1 MKREACCRLP
11 YDTAYNSAKSSG
23 WFNARTAKPKNNFE
37 FYRQRSVR
45 RILLINEGEKMEFPV
60 QLRNKINSLMES
72 EDIRA
77 LAKSAETLSERYRDE
92 RGDGKRSVS
101 ERRDILAYAA
111 VRMPATFA
119 AVSRALELALEC
131 FDGEIR
137 SILDVGA
144 GTGAGA
150 IAAVLTTDCADVK
163 CVEREPNMIALGQD
177 FFACM
182 DIQGKWIRHD
192 ISQGIPEKA
201 DLVIC
206 SYCMNQLSAAR
217 RAIAVAELANAAN
230 KLLLIVEPGTPNA
243 FSNIKQMRGQL
254 AESGLTIAAPCPNT
268 GDCPLPESD
277 WCHFTARAARSRIHK
292 QLKGADVPY
301 EAEKFGFLAAAR
313 ENARPCTGRI
323 LRRPFIETG
332 KITLTVCSESA
343 VSTRL
348 VTKKDPRFKAAR
360 KSNTGDKF

>member
-1 MKREACCRLP
+1 
-11 YDTAYNSAKSSG
+11 
-23 WFNARTAKPKNNFE
+23 
-37 FYRQRSVR
+37 
-45 RILLINEGEKMEFPV
+45 MEFPV
-60 QLRNKINSLMES
+60 QLRNKINSLTDS

-77 LAKSAETLSERYRDE
+77 LAKAAESLSERYRDE
-92 RGDGKRSVS
+92 LRDGKRSVS

-131 FDGEIR
+131 YDGEIR
-137 SILDVGA
+137 SILDIGA

-150 IAAVLTTDCADVK
+150 IAAALTTDCTDIK
-163 CVEREPNMIALGQD
+163 CIEREPNMIALGQE

-182 DIQGKWIRHD
+182 DIQGEWIQRD
-192 ISQGIPEKA
+192 ISQGVPEKA

-206 SYCMNQLSAAR
+206 SYCLNELAAAQR
-217 RAIAVAELANAAN
+217 KTAIEQLANAAD

-243 FSNIKQMRGQL
+243 FASVKQMREQL
-254 AESGLTIAAPCPNT
+254 TESGLTIAAPCPNT
-268 GDCPLPESD
+268 GDCPLPDSD

-301 EAEKFGFLAAAR
+301 EDEKFCFLAAAR
-313 ENARPCTGRI
+313 ENTQPCTGRI

-332 KITLTVCSESA
+332 KITLTVCSESG
-343 VSTRL
+343 VSTQL
-348 VTKKDPRFKAAR
+348 VTKKDPRYKTAR
-360 KSNTGDKF
+360 KAGTGDKF

>member
-1 MKREACCRLP
+1 
-11 YDTAYNSAKSSG
+11 
-23 WFNARTAKPKNNFE
+23 
-37 FYRQRSVR
+37 
-45 RILLINEGEKMEFPV
+45 MEFPV
-60 QLRNKINSLMES
+60 QLRNKINSLTES
-72 EDIRA
+72 EDIKA
-77 LAKSAETLSERYRDE
+77 LAKAAELLSERYRDE
-92 RGDGKRSVS
+92 CGDGKRSAS
-101 ERRDILAYAA
+101 GRRDILAYAA

-131 FDGEIR
+131 FDGKIY
-137 SILDVGA
+137 SVLDVGA

-150 IAAVLTTDCADVK
+150 IAAALLTDCADIR
-163 CVEREPNMIALGQD
+163 CVEREQNMIALGQE

-182 DIQGKWIRHD
+182 DIQGEWIRRD
-192 ISQGIPEKA
+192 IAQGIPEKA

-206 SYCMNQLSAAR
+206 SYCLNELTAAQR
-217 RAIAVAELANAAN
+217 KSSVEELTNAAN

-243 FSNIKQMRGQL
+243 FASVKQMRRQL

-268 GDCPLPESD
+268 VDCPLPDND

-301 EAEKFGFLAAAR
+301 EDEKFCFLAAAR
-313 ENARPCTGRI
+313 QTAKPCTGRI

-332 KITLTVCSESA
+332 KITLTVCSEST
-343 VSTRL
+343 VSTQL

-360 KSNTGDKF
+360 KAGTGDKL